1 MTAPIDSKS
10 AERLV
15 MTVPEAAELL
25 GISRESAYKAAR
37 AGQLPTVTLGRR
49 LLVPVARL
57 NAFLGVDGQRTSV

>member
-1 MTAPIDSKS
+1 MRELPDSQT

-57 NAFLGVDGQRTSV
+57 NAFLGVHEVRSA

>member
-1 MTAPIDSKS
+1 MHAQPDSQPT
-10 AERLV
+10 ERLV
-15 MTVPEAAELL
+15 MSVPEAAELL

-57 NAFLGVDGQRTSV
+57 HAFLGGDGRAS